1 MQNIKTILGYT
12 SQLKHY
18 FWIIAFCSIV
28 SALVS
33 LATPFIIKLA
43 TDWIVGILTHK
54 HEFDIMPL
62 VALAIAQILITFL
75 GVAAT
80 DIGGWYGDTMA
91 IKTRQQLSRMYYQ
104 HLLNLPQNYYDN
116 EVTGKIINRLSR
128 AISDITQF
136 LQFFSNNLLQ
146 MLLTMGITIVILLF
160 YSWPI
165 AVLFVMLIPVNLYL
179 TGRTSGKWQQY
190 EAEKNSHFDIAS
202 GRFAEVVGQIRLV
215 KSFRTEKNELKS
227 FQSRM
232 SSMVSITKK
241 QSKYWHVMN
250 ALRGTIFG
258 LIFAAIFTILFYETA
273 VGKLTLGDMT
283 MLVALVSQVS
293 FPLRNLS
300 FFVDSYQRAVAN
312 SKDFIAAMSETAEP
326 NSDSLE
332 RLSVNKAKVEYNNV
346 DFAYGDKKK
355 VLHDISFTIEPGQK
369 LALVGESG
377 GGKTTISNLL
387 MKLYL
392 PENGTIKI
400 DGQNIA
406 SVSKSSLRKNIATVF
421 QDPALFSGTVRENI
435 AYAKPEATNEE
446 IEKAAKSANAHEFIA
461 KLDKGYDTEIGE
473 RGIKLSGGQKQRIA
487 IARALLKN
495 APILILDEATS
506 SLDSR
511 SEAMVQEALDKLMK
525 KRTVMII
532 AHRLSTIAGVD
543 KIVTLKNGRV
553 DEVGDPTELSKSG
566 GIYAQLL
573 ELQLGATEKAK
584 KKLQAYDIA
593 N

>member
-215 KSFRTEKNELKS
+215 KSFRTEKK
-227 FQSRM
+227 
-232 SSMVSITKK
+232 
-241 QSKYWHVMN
+241 
-250 ALRGTIFG
+250 
-258 LIFAAIFTILFYETA
+258 
-273 VGKLTLGDMT
+273 
-283 MLVALVSQVS
+283 
-293 FPLRNLS
+293 
-300 FFVDSYQRAVAN
+300 
-312 SKDFIAAMSETAEP
+312 
-326 NSDSLE
+326 
-332 RLSVNKAKVEYNNV
+332 
-346 DFAYGDKKK
+346 
-355 VLHDISFTIEPGQK
+355 
-369 LALVGESG
+369 
-377 GGKTTISNLL
+377 
-387 MKLYL
+387 
-392 PENGTIKI
+392 
-400 DGQNIA
+400 
-406 SVSKSSLRKNIATVF
+406 
-421 QDPALFSGTVRENI
+421 
-435 AYAKPEATNEE
+435 
-446 IEKAAKSANAHEFIA
+446 
-461 KLDKGYDTEIGE
+461 
-473 RGIKLSGGQKQRIA
+473 
-487 IARALLKN
+487 
-495 APILILDEATS
+495 
-506 SLDSR
+506 
-511 SEAMVQEALDKLMK
+511 
-525 KRTVMII
+525 
-532 AHRLSTIAGVD
+532 
-543 KIVTLKNGRV
+543 
-553 DEVGDPTELSKSG
+553 
-566 GIYAQLL
+566 
-573 ELQLGATEKAK
+573 
-584 KKLQAYDIA
+584 
-593 N
+593 